1 MLITPNQI
9 DFAEKDVSRPAD
21 KAILSLAALAVA
33 QITGLASAQA
43 AGPAVASFCTL
54 KSMDPSAQVEGFEVD
69 KRLVIASVSKAVT
82 SWFAVAEKGSGYRF
96 QTRFYWTP
104 TGTDTY
110 NVHIQGSRD
119 PYFEKA
125 SLHLAISELHKRGVH
140 KVDKLTFDRN
150 FKFRWD
156 ISDGK
161 TYKRWFSDLDMPTPS
176 EVLGQLRSRKLT
188 SGWDS
193 SLSHNGRRI
202 DLVSNPSF
210 TVKAFEPKDDFQP
223 SSDTKV
229 AALKSNELTFLLK
242 EMNRNSNNW
251 AANQIF
257 EHMGGAARFQSKV
270 KSELGL
276 GESQIRFINGSG
288 DRESYAVNPG
298 VYNEASC
305 ASVLKILND
314 LRSRLLNEGKDLENV
329 MAVAGGDNDSTT
341 GRIYTTPV
349 TNKSLIAKTGTTDP
363 NVTLAGIVRTNG
375 GDILFLYNMKSNG
388 NKGTERAARNSIRD
402 RVVKLIQEN
411 HGGNPLSYSK
421 ITFLSIDDQS
431 AFEEGQ
437 ALPVLP

>member
-1 MLITPNQI
+1 MANLW
-9 DFAEKDVSRPAD
+9 
-21 KAILSLAALAVA
+21 LAALVA
-33 QITGLASAQA
+33 AQVAPIGTAQA
-43 AGPAVASFCTL
+43 AGRTAGGPTPAAFCTL

-82 SWFAVAEKGSGYRF
+82 AWFAVAEKGSSYRF

-119 PYFEKA
+119 PYFEKQ

-161 TYKRWFSDLDMPTPS
+161 TFKRWFASNDMPFPS

-193 SLSHNGRRI
+193 SLAHNGRRI
-202 DLVSNPSF
+202 ELVSNPSF
-210 TVKAFEPKDDFQP
+210 TVKAFEHKDDFQP
-223 SSDTKV
+223 SADTKV
-229 AALKSNELTFLLK
+229 AALKSNELAYLLK

-257 EHMGGAARFQSKV
+257 EHMGGAERFHAKV
-270 KSELGL
+270 RSELGL

-288 DRESYAVNPG
+288 DRQSYAVNPG

-305 ASVLKILND
+305 ASVLRILND
-314 LRSRLLNEGKDLENV
+314 LRARLLNEGKDLENV

-349 TNKSLIAKTGTTDP
+349 TTKSLIAKTGTTDP

-388 NKGTERAARNSIRD
+388 RESTERAARSSIKE
-402 RVVKLIQEN
+402 RVAKLIQEN
-411 HGGNPLSYSK
+411 HGGNPISYSK

-431 AFEEGQ
+431 AFGEGE